1 MVPGSGTGET
11 HLYVNGTE
19 LLTETGLTNTASG
32 SSVRYFSLGV
42 DDETGNNTLNAF
54 FDSVAVTQGYMGP
67 DPSSSPSPT
76 PTPTPTATPT
86 PTPAPTPTLTPT
98 VTPTPTPSQAQ
109 PRLQHLNQQPHQRR
123 HPHPH
128 QHLRR
133 LQPQSI
139 GKQT

>member
-1 MVPGSGTGET
+1 VEVQLVPGSGTGET

-67 DPSSSPSPT
+67 DPTHSPSPT
-76 PTPTPTATPT
+76 PTPTSTSTPVYREANVT
-86 PTPAPTPTLTPT
+86 KAIQASWIANDGTVYVGSYQTLYKSLDQGITW
-98 VTPTPTPSQAQ
+98 
-109 PRLQHLNQQPHQRR
+109 
-123 HPHPH
+123 
-128 QHLRR
+128 
-133 LQPQSI
+133 
-139 GKQT
+139 